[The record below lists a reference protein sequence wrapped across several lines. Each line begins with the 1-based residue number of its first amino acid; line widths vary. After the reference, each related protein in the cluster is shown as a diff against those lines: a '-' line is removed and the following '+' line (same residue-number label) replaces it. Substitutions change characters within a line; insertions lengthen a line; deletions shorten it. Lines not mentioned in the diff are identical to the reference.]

1 MKKADIMM
9 KFLKEE
15 GYAPK
20 LDDDGDIIFKRE
32 GLTYILFVSEDDEEF
47 VRLDLPNVWEIE
59 SLGERQMVMAAAAEV
74 NRQVKVAKVVPM
86 GDNVWVS
93 AQLLIDPIEN
103 VGKVLPRAMNV
114 LSLAVREFADAMR
127 KNR

>member
-1 MKKADIMM
+1 MKKTDVLMG
-9 KFLKEE
+9 FLKDE
-15 GYAPK
+15 GYTPK
-20 LDDDGDIIFKRE
+20 LDNDGDIVFKRE
-32 GLTYILFVSEDDEEF
+32 GLSYILFVSEDDEEF

-59 SLGERQMVMAAAAEV
+59 SLGERQLVMAAAAEV

-93 AQLLIDPIEN
+93 AQLLVDPIEN

>member
-1 MKKADIMM
+1 VKKLDILLN
-9 KFLKEE
+9 FLREE

-20 LDDDGDIIFKRE
+20 VDNDGDIVFKRE

-59 SLGERQMVMAAAAEV
+59 SLGERQLVMTAAAEV

-93 AQLLIDPIEN
+93 AQLLVDPIEN
-103 VGKVLPRAMNV
+103 VVKVLPRAMNV